1 MLHSFTELICVYA
14 EFTHEDLLWQM
25 TDVYYEIVSHATF
38 YKFVAFLFLPISR
51 YQLIMI
57 SEFVTAEVVLDAC
70 MQARTCMHIHACLYA
85 FVCQSMVVPHYI
97 AYPGRHR

>member
-38 YKFVAFLFLPISR
+38 YKFVAFLFLPVSR

-57 SEFVTAEVVLDAC
+57 SEFVTAEVVLDAR
-70 MQARTCMHIHACLYA
+70 MQARTCMHTRAQAYMHACMHLSGKA
-85 FVCQSMVVPHYI
+85 W
-97 AYPGRHR
+97 